1 MSISIIIIIFTA
13 FITFS
18 AFKDENL
25 RNKLIFHPYTVCGRK
40 EWFRLIS
47 HGFIHADTSHA
58 FFNLFAL
65 WMFGSNV
72 EACFSEYF
80 GSKATLYFIV
90 LYVGGIVAASLV
102 SLEKHKNNPSYSAL
116 GASGAVS
123 AVVFSAIAMEPKMQM
138 GLIFFPVM
146 IDGWIF
152 GILYLAYSTYMAKK
166 AMDNIGHDAHL
177 WGAIYG
183 FLITIAFRP
192 EFLMEFLDQIKIF

>member
-1 MSISIIIIIFTA
+1 MSVTLIIIIFTA

-18 AFKDENL
+18 AFKDHAL
-25 RNKLIFHPYTVCGRK
+25 RSKLIFHPYTVYGKK

-47 HGFIHADTSHA
+47 HGFIHADNSHA

-65 WMFGSNV
+65 WMFGTNV
-72 EACFSEYF
+72 EAYF
-80 GSKATLYFIV
+80 GQYFGGKATLYFII
-90 LYVGGIVAASLV
+90 LYVGGIVAASLI

-123 AVVFSAIAMEPKMQM
+123 AVVFSAIVMEPKMQM

-152 GILYLAYSTYMAKK
+152 GLLYLAYSTYMSKK
-166 AMDNIGHDAHL
+166 ATDNIGHDAHI
-177 WGAIYG
+177 WGAVFG

-192 EFLMEFLDQIKIF
+192 EFLTEFLDQIKIF

>member
-1 MSISIIIIIFTA
+1 MFTGL
-13 FITFS
+13 ITYRS
-18 AFKDENL
+18 FKDEVL
-25 RNKLIFHPYTVCGRK
+25 RSKLIFNPYLVFAKK

-72 EACFSEYF
+72 EGYFDSYF
-80 GSKATLYFIV
+80 GGKATLYFLL

-102 SLEKHKNNPSYSAL
+102 SLEKHKNNPYYNAL

-123 AVVFSAIAMEPKMQM
+123 AVVFSAILMEPKMQM

-152 GILYLAYSTYMAKK
+152 GILYLAYSSYMSKK
-166 AMDNIGHDAHL
+166 GADNIGHDAHL
-177 WGAIYG
+177 WGAVYG
-183 FLITIAFRP
+183 FLITLVFRP
-192 EFLMEFLDQIKIF
+192 QFLTEFIDQIKIF